1 MIEGMKTHRVAFAVQ
16 VCLALAGVLLAGAVT
31 AQDLL
36 GSTRTQMLARFG
48 HPMFSPRLG
57 DEDTS
62 EQFHVGAWEYFVGYR
77 ADKADPDNNDKR
89 IVICVLKK
97 HDFGA
102 AQNIE
107 AGDLRLSLREAENSP
122 EWNPF
127 NPLPHENDPKP
138 KPGEKYSDFETLHIR
153 KSDGVLTAKG
163 QTVRTRQRLFI
174 FTLDWHGNPQ
184 SAPAAWFLDLP
195 VKELRD
201 FFKDT
206 IEGAEAKLKLVP
218 EPLEEHKVLLR
229 RK

>member
-1 MIEGMKTHRVAFAVQ
+1 MRNHAAIFVFWFS
-16 VCLALAGVLLAGAVT
+16 LAVT
-31 AQDLL
+31 GLISAGSIAAQDLL
-36 GSTRTQMLARFG
+36 GSTRTEMQARFG
-48 HPMFSPRLG
+48 HSMFSPLLG
-57 DEDTS
+57 DEDEA
-62 EQFHVGAWEYFVGYR
+62 EQFHVGGWYYFVGYR
-77 ADKADPDNNDKR
+77 SDKTDPKNNDK
-89 IVICVLKK
+89 IKVICILKK
-97 HDFGA
+97 RDFGS

-174 FTLDWHGNPQ
+174 YTLDWHGNPQ

-195 VKELRD
+195 EEKLREL
-201 FFKDT
+201 FKGFND
-206 IEGAEAKLKLVP
+206 GAEARLKLTP
-218 EPLEEHKVLLR
+218 EPFEEYKKLLR
-229 RK
+229 GK